1 MDEDSEF
8 SGWLEEGEELAAAK
22 FDPFDLAVIAG
33 RVASSLIKSVADGAF
48 TLSVLLAQHS
58 NYRLERR
65 RWAADIGKQ
74 IEAMTS
80 GER

>member
-1 MDEDSEF
+1 MDEDDEF
-8 SGWLEEGEELAAAK
+8 GGWLEDGEALSAQK
-22 FDPFDLAVIAG
+22 FDPFDLVVIAG
-33 RVASSLIKSVADGAF
+33 RVTSSLIKSVSDGAF

-80 GER
+80 GN